1 MYSIRKEAAVLF
13 SLCSTTNIGT
23 GRVKR
28 FLRVMEKKKRRMGVD
43 TYGRSTKVEKVEE
56 SQLR

>member
-28 FLRVMEKKKRRMGVD
+28 FFKRDGEEKKANGGGYIWTFD
-43 TYGRSTKVEKVEE
+43 EG
-56 SQLR
+56 